1 MTQTPADSS
10 PVRVAVVGVGALG
23 RHHARILAGMNGVE
37 LVAVVDPNAAQ
48 GQAVAQQHQ
57 TRWAAS
63 YDEILDSCDA
73 LSIVAPTFLHHQIAT
88 RCLQAGKDLLVEKP
102 LTANVTQA
110 EQLAQLALKH
120 DCILQVGHIERF
132 NPAFELLCESL
143 TSVPRY
149 IRAERLSPF
158 PFRSLDIGAIHDL
171 MIHDIELVL
180 HLTGAMP
187 VRCEAVGSRLMGA
200 HEDMVQARLTFP
212 DGCIADITASRV
224 NPEARRCLQV
234 WSSTES
240 LNVDLQTRT
249 LTIQRPTDALLKGPA
264 MEDRMRAGEDVTQ
277 LKSQV
282 FTEFIEQEELQAAST
297 DALTA
302 ELSEFMQAVRQ
313 REQPRVTGK
322 TGLQAVQVAEQILQA
337 LLFNCVNARSF
348 EPAAKVA

>member
-1 MTQTPADSS
+1 MSATPVTETS
-10 PVRVAVVGVGALG
+10 VRVAVVGVGALG
-23 RHHARILAGMNGVE
+23 RHHARILAGMSGVE

-48 GQAVAQQHQ
+48 GQSVAQQHH
-57 TRWAAS
+57 TRWVAD
-63 YDEILDSCDA
+63 YHEILDDCDA
-73 LSIVAPTFLHHQIAT
+73 LSIVAPTFLHHQIASQ
-88 RCLQAGKDLLVEKP
+88 CLQAGKDLLVEKP
-102 LTANVTQA
+102 LTSDVTQA
-110 EQLAQLALKH
+110 EQLTRLAQQH

-132 NPAFELLCESL
+132 NPAFELLCDSL

-180 HLTGAMP
+180 HLTGALP

-240 LNVDLQTRT
+240 LTADLQSRIV
-249 LTIQRPTDALLKGPA
+249 TIQRPTETLLQGPA

-277 LKSQV
+277 LKAQV

-302 ELSEFMQAVRQ
+302 ELNEFVHAVRQ
-313 REQPRVTGK
+313 REQPRVTGQ
-322 TGLQAVQVAEQILQA
+322 TGLQAVQVAEQILQT